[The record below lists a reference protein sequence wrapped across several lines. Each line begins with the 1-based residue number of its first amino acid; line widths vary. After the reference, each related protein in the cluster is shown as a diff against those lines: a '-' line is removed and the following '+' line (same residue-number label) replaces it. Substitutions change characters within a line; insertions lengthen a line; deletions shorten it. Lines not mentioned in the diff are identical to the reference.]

1 MLFKY
6 NKRSISPV
14 CRLGWITHTYLLKSA
29 VDAPREVGIH
39 ISAPMSDQ
47 VNKQWRMQAVD
58 RAAICVFGL
67 LKD

>member
-14 CRLGWITHTYLLKSA
+14 CRLGRITHTYKNPQLMRHGKW
-29 VDAPREVGIH
+29 EQH
-39 ISAPMSDQ
+39 ISAPMSDW
-47 VNKQWRMQAVD
+47 VNRQGRMQVVD
-58 RAAICVFGL
+58 RAAIWVFGL